1 MAKLVGF
8 EAKSFTFDDGNKVN
22 GYYLHTEEKINGV
35 TGLSVDRSF
44 VSEKKL
50 DGYIPVLGDEIEL
63 RYNRFGKIQ
72 SVQKL

>member
-44 VSEKKL
+44 VSDKKL

-72 SVQKL
+72 SVHKL

>member
-8 EAKSFTFDDGNKVN
+8 EEKSFTFDDGNKVN